1 MQLTSK
7 YNKGLL
13 FLCVVDIFSK
23 YAWVVPLKDK
33 KGITSNNVFPKNSDE
48 FNQKPNK
55 MWLGHGCMDDIET
68 YSRYNERESCVGGR
82 FIRALKN
89 KIYKYMT
96 STSKGVYIDNLDDM
110 VNESNNTYHKTT
122 KMIIPNVNS

>member
-1 MQLTSK
+1 MMPKQHIGDELYNSIIRKLEKRKVYSSFKLNVWDADLAHMQLTSE

-55 MWLGHGCMDDIET
+55 MWLGHGCRI
-68 YSRYNERESCVGGR
+68 
-82 FIRALKN
+82 
-89 KIYKYMT
+89 
-96 STSKGVYIDNLDDM
+96 
-110 VNESNNTYHKTT
+110 
-122 KMIIPNVNS
+122 MI

>member
-1 MQLTSK
+1 MARS
-7 YNKGLL
+7 
-13 FLCVVDIFSK
+13 
-23 YAWVVPLKDK
+23 
-33 KGITSNNVFPKNSDE
+33 
-48 FNQKPNK
+48 
-55 MWLGHGCMDDIET
+55 WLQDNDIET

-82 FIRALKN
+82 FVRALKN

-122 KMIIPNVNS
+122 KMIVPNVNS